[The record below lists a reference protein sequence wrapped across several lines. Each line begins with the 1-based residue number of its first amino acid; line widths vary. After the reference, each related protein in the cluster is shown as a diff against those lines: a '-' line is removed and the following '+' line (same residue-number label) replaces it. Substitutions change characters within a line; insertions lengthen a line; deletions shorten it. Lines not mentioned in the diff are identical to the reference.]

1 MAVVTQ
7 EFSWG
12 GWQGI
17 QLSEG
22 VWMSGREGQSGGL
35 KIWICFVLYCL
46 VFWGLFV
53 CLFVFFAKEMVPT
66 G

>member
-1 MAVVTQ
+1 M
-7 EFSWG
+7 G

-46 VFWGLFV
+46 VFFWV
-53 CLFVFFAKEMVPT
+53 CLFFCERNVLGTENFQHL
-66 G
+66 